1 MACFDQSKLHAA
13 ERKLAEMEGAMQ
25 VVDQEIGGLE
35 EQQAELLRQLK
46 LIQEQI
52 SAAKAKRVRMCGVH
66 AAIVQY
72 TKVLQV
78 DPMLLFSNSV
88 AACMYISSLHAVMD
102 SFGWTHI
109 C

>member
-1 MACFDQSKLHAA
+1 MTCFDLFKLRAA

-52 SAAKAKRVRMCGVH
+52 SAAKAKRVRYSPTSTAPSGTATAHITANSKFADAVYIDLC
-66 AAIVQY
+66 
-72 TKVLQV
+72 T
-78 DPMLLFSNSV
+78 LLDNK
-88 AACMYISSLHAVMD
+88 
-102 SFGWTHI
+102 
-109 C
+109 

>member
-1 MACFDQSKLHAA
+1 MTCFDLFKLRAA

-52 SAAKAKRVRMCGVH
+52 SAAKAKRV
-66 AAIVQY
+66 
-72 TKVLQV
+72 
-78 DPMLLFSNSV
+78 
-88 AACMYISSLHAVMD
+88 
-102 SFGWTHI
+102 
-109 C
+109 